1 MPKTALGWLGSTN
14 AELHGAG
21 EAAGTYREY
30 FIENADYTTV
40 RFH

>member
-1 MPKTALGWLGSTN
+1 MPSCM
-14 AELHGAG
+14 AG

-30 FIENADYTTV
+30 LIENADYTTV